1 MWLLGRQSAQCAP
14 SAMAATAGP
23 AVPTAPPAGLAG
35 LAGPGR
41 PQVRVQRP
49 VYEQAE
55 LERAFGFGRRQREG
69 KPARW
74 SAARLGP
81 WLGRCLPARVPP
93 LAWLR
98 HYDWRRDLPGDL
110 AAGATVAVMHVPQVG
125 QCMELGVKVTLGC
138 VVKYCINYVS
148 LHVKKRT

>member
-1 MWLLGRQSAQCAP
+1 MGCVAPEQAVCAVR
-14 SAMAATAGP
+14 AMAATAGP
-23 AVPTAPPAGLAG
+23 AVPTAPPAG

-125 QCMELGVKVTLGC
+125 QCVELGVKVTLGC
-138 VVKYCINYVS
+138 VAKYCINY
-148 LHVKKRT
+148 LPLQVKKRT